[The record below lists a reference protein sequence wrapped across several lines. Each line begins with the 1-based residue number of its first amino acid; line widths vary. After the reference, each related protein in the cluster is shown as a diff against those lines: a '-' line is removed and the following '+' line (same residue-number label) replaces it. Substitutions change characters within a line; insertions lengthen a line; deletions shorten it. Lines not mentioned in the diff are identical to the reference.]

1 MSMDALKEE
10 VSVQKVHPLAI
21 AGMVMAF
28 IPLFNCFAFPV
39 SIIAL
44 VRTRNNDLEYKG
56 IGLCIAALSVS
67 LMTSALMILVIQLV
81 VLPKLADAKRNTWAI
96 QSIDNQRG
104 IGVAYTQYLGDNDGW
119 YPVVQGNAGVG
130 GKQGNSLDSGM
141 SPLPDAVSHIFGAK
155 VPAKERPLNKYIG
168 NLEIFHDPADGGSGA
183 LGGSSLAYNE
193 HSCWESFGNSYQP
206 QVAEDLFRVKRVLGV
221 KAEKGSYAAT
231 SMNESELVNPV
242 NMIIQGDWN
251 WPFDRED
258 AWYGR
263 NGNANHIMLYGD
275 GHVDQFVFPPATTMT
290 NWLLK
295 PAPDPNYTWW

>member
-1 MSMDALKEE
+1 MGSLKEE
-10 VSVQKVHPLAI
+10 VSVKKIHPLAI

-39 SIIAL
+39 SIIAP

-56 IGLCIAALSVS
+56 IGFCIAALSVS
-67 LMTSALMILVIQLV
+67 LITSALMIPVIQLV

-155 VPAKERPLNKYIG
+155 IPAKERPLNKYIG
-168 NLEIFHDPADGGSGA
+168 NLEIFHNPADGGSGKN
-183 LGGSSLAYNE
+183 GPSLPHNV

-206 QVAEDLFRVKRVLGV
+206 SG
-221 KAEKGSYAAT
+221 G
-231 SMNESELVNPV
+231 
-242 NMIIQGDWN
+242 
-251 WPFDRED
+251 
-258 AWYGR
+258 
-263 NGNANHIMLYGD
+263 
-275 GHVDQFVFPPATTMT
+275 
-290 NWLLK
+290 
-295 PAPDPNYTWW
+295 